1 MISLFSLF
9 EVVEP
14 QEDFIEEPYGTS
26 ESKCT

>member
-1 MISLFSLF
+1 MIGLFSLF

-14 QEDFIEEPYGTS
+14 QEDFIEVPYGPS